1 MAKYQVIYLD
11 TTPLGLLTRGRRVAE
26 AEECRQWMA
35 DRLVSGQTV
44 IVPEVADFEVRREL
58 IRLGAAARLARLDD
72 VVLKLGALYQPIT
85 TPTMLLAAQ
94 LWADLRRTGRPTAD
108 PHALDADVILC
119 AGLLVAEAADPS
131 AAVVATSNAQHL
143 GRLVH
148 CDDWRNIA
156 S

>member
-1 MAKYQVIYLD
+1 MAKHGVIYLD
-11 TTPLGLLTRGRRVAE
+11 STPLGLLTRGQRVSE

-35 DRLVSGQTV
+35 DRLASGQIV
-44 IVPEVADFEVRREL
+44 IVPEVADYEVRREL

-72 VVLKLGALYQPIT
+72 VVLKLGATFQPIT
-85 TPTMLLAAQ
+85 TPAMRLAAR
-94 LWADLRRTGRPTAD
+94 LWADLRQAGRPTAD

-143 GRLVH
+143 GRLVN
-148 CDDWRNIA
+148 CDDWRDITV
-156 S
+156 